1 MINRLEYRSVL
12 LNLKKDE
19 YKMKIEYKG
28 KELELV
34 PIPELGY
41 DKNYGAHLESGR
53 VYSFKSN
60 RFLLEG
66 SKGNKRFG
74 YLYTTINGK
83 PYSIHNLIMSA
94 QMGCTK
100 REWRMLYGNEI
111 EIDHIDG
118 DKLNNSTENL
128 RFVNRS
134 QQYNER
140 VKKLIGKGKR
150 LGGDAVLRIRQ
161 EYSLWKGKR
170 SEFCNIKAKELGV
183 HELTIYNIVINKTY
197 SSVSF

>member
-1 MINRLEYRSVL
+1 MWNKTHYYKLFQ
-12 LNLKKDE
+12 KDGNV
-19 YKMKIEYKG
+19 KMKIQCEG
-28 KELELV
+28 KEVFLN

-41 DKNYGAHLESGR
+41 DKNYGACLETGR
-53 VYSFKSN
+53 IYSFKSN

-74 YLYTTINGK
+74 YLYTSINGK
-83 PYSIHNLIMSA
+83 PYSVHNLIMSA

-100 REWRMLYGNEI
+100 QEWRTLYGKV

-118 DKLNNSTENL
+118 DKLNNCVENL

-150 LGGDAVLRIRQ
+150 LGEEAALGIRK

-170 SEFCNIKAKELGV
+170 SEFCNIKAEELGV
-183 HELTIYNIVINKTY
+183 HELTVYNIIINKTY
-197 SSVSF
+197 SNVCI

>member
-1 MINRLEYRSVL
+1 MEIQ
-12 LNLKKDE
+12 
-19 YKMKIEYKG
+19 YKG
-28 KELELV
+28 TELELA
-34 PIPELGY
+34 PIPELDY
-41 DKNYGAHLESGR
+41 DKNYGACLKTGQI
-53 VYSFKSN
+53 YSFKSN

-74 YLYTTINGK
+74 YLYTSINGK
-83 PYSIHNLIMSA
+83 PYSVHNLIMSA

-100 REWRMLYGNEI
+100 QEWRMLYGKV

-118 DKLNNSTENL
+118 DKLNNCVENL

-140 VKKLIGKGKR
+140 VKKLIGKGRR
-150 LGGDAVLRIRQ
+150 LGKETALNIRE

-183 HELTIYNIVINKTY
+183 HELTVYNIIINKTY
-197 SSVSF
+197 SNVSI